1 MAFRCNPLFFMSS
14 TKSFLVTAQALPS
27 FSLRSES
34 ELSRSSLL
42 VYVKGAHSG
51 ALFWFEPLRCLVLVA
66 LGLSAVKRETADYY
80 WLGRLTYLC
89 IMLNFPVG
97 WLFKKNSGL

>member
-51 ALFWFEPLRCLVLVA
+51 ALFWFEPLRGLDPAA
-66 LGLSAVKRETADYY
+66 LGLSLIDFGLLEYRVFIAKDNDR
-80 WLGRLTYLC
+80 LFPHLTYTESVENWSNL
-89 IMLNFPVG
+89 
-97 WLFKKNSGL
+97 